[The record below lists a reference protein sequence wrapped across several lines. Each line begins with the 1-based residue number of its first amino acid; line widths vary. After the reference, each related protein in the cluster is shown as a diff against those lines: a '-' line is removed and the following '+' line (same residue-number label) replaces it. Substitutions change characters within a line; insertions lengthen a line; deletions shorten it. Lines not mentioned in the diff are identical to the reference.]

1 MKKRILNQN
10 TFWGQIYASY
20 ERVKNVKKAKH
31 LVKDLDLNI
40 DTVTPTDYPASSKQ
54 AYMQD

>member
-20 ERVKNVKKAKH
+20 ERVKNVEKAKH
-31 LVKDLDLNI
+31 LVRDLVI
-40 DTVTPTDYPASSKQ
+40 DTITPTDYSANSKQ